1 MMGEIQPEREFPMSV
16 FVLVLLPAAA
26 HAVTAHVCI
35 RNDGAGTF
43 QPGSLSIFADTQG
56 SENDASASG
65 PASAMGP
72 GGHGCVDITGLRRT
86 DISYPDT
93 AYTFTVSWT
102 DTNGS
107 ASSGSGSI
115 VLDVDKYV
123 GQGGAHSYYLDP
135 SSYIPVS
142 NAAPGAPEAPVAAW
156 EVDAGACL
164 VSWSAP
170 ATAPQDFGTWRL
182 ERTDAS
188 GVWTELDAWQHLAP
202 YTRTD
207 TTLTGDGDARYR
219 VIAEDWYGARSEGAE
234 GACAGSDAAGDGGG
248 TGEDGGT
255 GSGEG
260 TGSGGGTGGDDG
272 DSGGSGSPD
281 SGEGTADSGGS
292 DTGRTHDDDDDDDD
306 DDRGCTTGGG
316 PAGAWLLGLVLL
328 GARRRAAAPV

>member
-1 MMGEIQPEREFPMSV
+1 MSPLAP
-16 FVLVLLPAAA
+16 FLLSAAA

-43 QPGSLSIFADTQG
+43 QPGSLSIYADTQG

-86 DISYPDT
+86 DVAYPDT

-102 DTNGS
+102 DTSGP
-107 ASSGSGSI
+107 ASIGSGSI
-115 VLDVDKYV
+115 ILDVDKYV

-156 EVDAGACL
+156 EPEAGACV
-164 VSWSAP
+164 VSWGAP

-182 ERTDAS
+182 ERTDSS
-188 GVWTELDAWQHLAP
+188 GVWLELDAWQHLAP

-219 VIAEDWYGARSEGAE
+219 VVAEDWYGARSEGAE
-234 GACAGSDAAGDGGG
+234 GTCVGSEAAGDGSG
-248 TGEDGGT
+248 TGGDG
-255 GSGEG
+255 S
-260 TGSGGGTGGDDG
+260 TGSGGGTGSGGDTGDDGG
-272 DSGGSGSPD
+272 DSGGPGSTD
-281 SGEGTADSGGS
+281 SGHGSADSGGS
-292 DTGRTHDDDDDDDD
+292 DTGRPDDDDDDDDD

-316 PAGAWLLGLVLL
+316 PAGAWILGLVLL
-328 GARRRAAAPV
+328 AARRRASRRV